1 MERIVIKERRSQAK
15 IAGTAI
21 TVCGALLMILFKGPI
36 INFPWSK
43 HASHAVSD
51 SGVHNSGHWLMGTF
65 MILLS
70 CFCWSAFFILQVIYN
85 YRI

>member
-1 MERIVIKERRSQAK
+1 MERIEIKERRSQAK

-21 TVCGALLMILFKGPI
+21 TVGGALLMILFKGRI

-43 HASHAVSD
+43 HVNDAVSD
-51 SGVHNSGHWLMGTF
+51 SGAYNSGHWLMGTF

-70 CFCWSAFFILQVIYN
+70 CFCWSAFFILQVIITY
-85 YRI
+85 

>member
-1 MERIVIKERRSQAK
+1 MERIEIKERQSQAK

-21 TVCGALLMILFKGPI
+21 TVGGALLMIIFKGPN

-43 HASHAVSD
+43 HMNDAVSD
-51 SGVHNSGHWLMGTF
+51 DSGAHNSGHWLMGTF

-70 CFCWSAFFILQVIYN
+70 CFCWSAFFILQVILY
-85 YRI
+85 I